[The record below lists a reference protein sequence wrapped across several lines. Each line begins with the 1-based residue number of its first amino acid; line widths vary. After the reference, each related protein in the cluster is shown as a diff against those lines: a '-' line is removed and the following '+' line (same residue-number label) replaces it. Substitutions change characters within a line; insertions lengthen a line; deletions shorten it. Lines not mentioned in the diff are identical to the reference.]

1 MCARKECAFCRV
13 LLRCPIDVAYNK
25 LFDSIILVISVHAD
39 FFVVFLSVFVNRLLK
54 SLSIIIKFSVSSFNS
69 ARFYFMYF
77 GALLF
82 SIYVLGVPWWLRW
95 VKNPPAMQETWIRY
109 LGWEDLGHGNPL
121 RYSCLE
127 NPHGQ
132 RSLMGYTSMESQ
144 RVGHNWVTNAH
155 TYAFIILIILI
166 TDNIFTVIKCPPF

>member
-109 LGWEDLGHGNPL
+109 LG
-121 RYSCLE
+121 
-127 NPHGQ
+127 
-132 RSLMGYTSMESQ
+132 
-144 RVGHNWVTNAH
+144 
-155 TYAFIILIILI
+155 
-166 TDNIFTVIKCPPF
+166 